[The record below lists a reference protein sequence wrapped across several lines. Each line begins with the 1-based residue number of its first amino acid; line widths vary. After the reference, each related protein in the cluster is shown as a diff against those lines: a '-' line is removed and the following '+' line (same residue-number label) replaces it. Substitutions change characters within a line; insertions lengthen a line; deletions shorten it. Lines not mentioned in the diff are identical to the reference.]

1 MSNRTIV
8 GWDGSL
14 EADIALE
21 WAVRRAEQEKDGIIL
36 VDVEDTSLPVPGQVI
51 TPQMVA
57 ARHESADEQAQRLS
71 DQHSGLRVNTH
82 ILAGDRLEELRR
94 FSRPDNLLVVGT
106 GVRRGPRSR
115 YHWSLGARLAA
126 TARGAVAIIPDL
138 PDDARSTV
146 VVGVDGSEVSLK
158 AARYAAHEARRLG
171 DELVVVHGWLD
182 PLIAVSDMRMEGPLL
197 GELEEEHRKVLDSV
211 VDSLRRANPDLTIS
225 SSLVRDQA
233 YYALAEPARSASLLV
248 LGTQQ
253 ARGID
258 RFLLGSVSHTMILH
272 IETPTVVVAP
282 ECLI

>member
-21 WAVRRAEQEKDGIIL
+21 WAVRRAGQVDDGIIL
-36 VDVEDTSLPVPGQVI
+36 VDIEDSSLPVPGQVI
-51 TPQMVA
+51 TAQMVA
-57 ARHESADEQAQRLS
+57 ARHEAADQQAQRLS
-71 DQHSGLRVNTH
+71 DQYPGLRVNTH
-82 ILAGDRLEELRR
+82 IIAGDRLEELRR
-94 FSRPDNLLVVGT
+94 FSRPDSLLVLGT

-126 TARGAVAIIPDL
+126 TARGAVAIIPEL
-138 PDDARSTV
+138 PDDSRSTV

-158 AARYAAHEARRLG
+158 AARFAAREARRL
-171 DELVVVHGWLD
+171 DHELVVVHGWLD
-182 PLIAVSDMRMEGPLL
+182 PLVAVSDMRMEGPLL
-197 GELEEEHRKVLDSV
+197 GELEEEHRRMLNSV
-211 VDSLRRANPDLTIS
+211 VDSLRSTNLDLAIS
-225 SSLVRDQA
+225 SSMVRDQP

-253 ARGID
+253 TRGID

-272 IETPTVVVAP
+272 IETPTIVVTP

>member
-21 WAVRRAEQEKDGIIL
+21 WAVRRAEQEKDGNIL

-51 TPQMVA
+51 TPEMVA
-57 ARHESADEQAQRLS
+57 VRHASADEQARRLS
-71 DQHSGLRVNTH
+71 DQHPGLRVNTH
-82 ILAGDRLEELRR
+82 VVAGDRLEELRR
-94 FSRPDNLLVVGT
+94 FSRPENLVVVGT

-115 YHWSLGARLAA
+115 YHWSIGARLAA

-138 PDDARSTV
+138 PDGARSTV

-158 AARYAAHEARRLG
+158 AARYAAREARRLG
-171 DELVVVHGWLD
+171 QDLVVVHGWLD

-197 GELEEEHRKVLDSV
+197 GELEEEHRRVLDSV
-211 VDSLRRANPDLTIS
+211 VDTLRRANPDLTIS

-272 IETPTVVVAP
+272 IETPTIVVAP
-282 ECLI
+282 ESLI